1 MLLLGMTDSLS
12 AMAVTAWARLV
23 RAQQGALK
31 SVENDLKRAGFP
43 PLAWYDVLLELER
56 AADGRLRPR
65 DIQKH
70 MLLERYSVT
79 RLVER
84 MERDGL
90 VDRLG
95 CADDGRGAVVR
106 ITQKGRRLRR
116 KMWPVYAAAIDNS
129 FAARFS
135 DDELADLS
143 GLLGRILTT

>member
-1 MLLLGMTDSLS
+1 MIDSLS
-12 AMAVTAWARLV
+12 ETAVTAWARLV

-106 ITQKGRRLRR
+106 ITQKGRKLRR
-116 KMWPVYAAAIDNS
+116 KMWPVYAAAIEIS

-135 DDELADLS
+135 EDELANLS

>member
-1 MLLLGMTDSLS
+1 MTDSLS
-12 AMAVTAWARLV
+12 ATAVTAWARLV

>member
-1 MLLLGMTDSLS
+1 MTDSLS
-12 AMAVTAWARLV
+12 ETAVTAWARLV

-65 DIQKH
+65 DIRKH

-106 ITQKGRRLRR
+106 ITQKGRKLRR
-116 KMWPVYAAAIDNS
+116 KMWPVYAAAIEIS

-135 DDELADLS
+135 EDELANLS

>member
-1 MLLLGMTDSLS
+1 MTDSLS
-12 AMAVTAWARLV
+12 ETAVTAWARLV

-31 SVENDLKRAGFP
+31 LVENDLKRAGFP

-70 MLLERYSVT
+70 MLLKRYSVT

-116 KMWPVYAAAIDNS
+116 KMWPVYAAAIEIS

-135 DDELADLS
+135 EDELSSLS

>member
-1 MLLLGMTDSLS
+1 MTDSLS
-12 AMAVTAWARLV
+12 ETAVTAWARLV

-84 MERDGL
+84 MERNGL

-106 ITQKGRRLRR
+106 ITQKGRKLRR
-116 KMWPVYAAAIDNS
+116 KMWPVYAAAIEIS

-135 DDELADLS
+135 EDELSSLS

>member
-1 MLLLGMTDSLS
+1 M
-12 AMAVTAWARLV
+12 
-23 RAQQGALK
+23 K
-31 SVENDLKRAGFP
+31 SVEAALKDAGFP

-106 ITQKGRRLRR
+106 LTQKGRRLRR
-116 KMWPVYAAAIDNS
+116 KMWPAYAEAIDRA

-135 DDELADLS
+135 DDELETLS
-143 GLLGRILTT
+143 ILLDRI

>member
-1 MLLLGMTDSLS
+1 MTDSLS
-12 AMAVTAWARLV
+12 DTATTAWARLV
-23 RAQQGALK
+23 RAQQTALK
-31 SVENDLKRAGFP
+31 SVEAELKHAGFP

-84 MERDGL
+84 MEKDGL
-90 VDRLG
+90 VARLG

-116 KMWPVYAAAIDNS
+116 KMWPVYAAAIEQS
-129 FAARFS
+129 FAGRF
-135 DDELADLS
+135 DDGELATLS
-143 GLLGRILTT
+143 GLLGRLLMI

>member
-1 MLLLGMTDSLS
+1 MSDSLS
-12 AMAVTAWARLV
+12 TTAVTAWARLV
-23 RAQQGALK
+23 RAQQSALK
-31 SVENDLKRAGFP
+31 SVETALKSAGFP

-84 MERDGL
+84 MEKDGL

-116 KMWPVYAAAIDNS
+116 KMWPVYADAIDNA
-129 FAARFS
+129 FAARFGE
-135 DDELADLS
+135 DELETLS
-143 GLLGRILTT
+143 GLLDRI